1 MQKKRI
7 VSMFMAGLMTL
18 SLFGCGSASQPAA
31 DTGSAPEPAKQEATT
46 EAKTEEK
53 KSDKKS
59 GKATITV
66 TSGMSSEDVSQ
77 LLENAGLVKSATEFN
92 TWLIQ
97 KGYDSQ
103 LHIGEFEIE
112 SGASNEE
119 IAKTLMTQGK

>member
-1 MQKKRI
+1 
-7 VSMFMAGLMTL
+7 
-18 SLFGCGSASQPAA
+18 
-31 DTGSAPEPAKQEATT
+31 
-46 EAKTEEK
+46 
-53 KSDKKS
+53 
-59 GKATITV
+59 
-66 TSGMSSEDVSQ
+66 MSSEDVSQ
-77 LLENAGLVKSATEFN
+77 LLENAGLVKSATEYN